1 MLYKRHGRLMVQGLG
16 DLEPVSQE
24 TAAGAIANQIRDRVK
39 DGTFSS
45 GERLGESLLAS
56 QLEVS
61 RGPVREALQRLIQEG
76 LLVYRRNR
84 GVFVVTLDKDEI
96 VDVYLAR
103 GAIEREAAKI
113 VIRQGETESFD
124 RLEEYVKG
132 MSEAAETGEWPRIA
146 DCDLRFHEHVVY
158 ASRSKRLRK
167 MFGTL
172 LVETR
177 MCLSALEFAYPVHQR
192 LANEH
197 RNILQSMR
205 KGNETEALELLDAHL
220 RDAVKDLTDESE
232 RES

>member
-1 MLYKRHGRLMVQGLG
+1 MAQRLQG
-16 DLEPVSQE
+16 LEPVSRE
-24 TAAGAIANQIRDRVK
+24 SAAGAIASQIRDRVK

-61 RGPVREALQRLIQEG
+61 RGPVREALQQLTQEG

-84 GVFVVTLDKDEI
+84 GVFVISLDEDDI

-103 GAIEREAAKI
+103 GAIEREAARI
-113 VIRQGETESFD
+113 VIRQGEVESFD
-124 RLEEYVKG
+124 RLEEYVEG
-132 MSEAAETGEWPRIA
+132 MVEAAESGEWPRIA
-146 DCDLRFHEHVVY
+146 DCDLRFHELLVY

-177 MCLSALEFAYPVHQR
+177 MCLSALEFAYPTHQR

-205 KGNETEALELLDAHL
+205 RGNETEALELLDAHL
-220 RDAVKDLTDESE
+220 LDAMNELTGEYE
-232 RES
+232 RSHEA